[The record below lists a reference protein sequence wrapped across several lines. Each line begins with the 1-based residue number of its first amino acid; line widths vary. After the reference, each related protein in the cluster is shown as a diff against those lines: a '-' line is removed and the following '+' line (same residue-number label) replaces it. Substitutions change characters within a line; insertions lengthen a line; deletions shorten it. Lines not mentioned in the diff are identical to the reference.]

1 MPITLLE
8 PRLALTHKR
17 PSYQPTGT
25 HPSPRSASSEDWSL
39 AQVHCHQQAGQLTVL
54 IDRRW
59 EIPHHLIGS

>member
-25 HPSPRSASSEDWSL
+25 HPSPRSASNEYWSL

-54 IDRRW
+54 IDRR
-59 EIPHHLIGS
+59 